1 MISVFFAITL
11 SIARTESRNPLTAIS
26 NSICRHRRAAA
37 ALPDRL
43 ILFHPVPLLF
53 VLLFSVDKTSVESVQ
68 IIA

>member
-11 SIARTESRNPLTAIS
+11 SIAHTESRNPLTAIS
-26 NSICRHRRAAA
+26 NSICRNRRAA